1 MTELL
6 QVLMYFFAKIGDG
19 SSLPF
24 NEHYLISELKELGI
38 SQDEIQQI
46 MSWINR
52 FTELKKQITDYP
64 LQNHSGTRIFTP
76 LECQYLNKKY
86 RSLLLGLEQKG
97 ILTPATLELVLDHLM
112 YLDPEDITI
121 GRIKFTILMVLSN
134 QPDKLAIASMER
146 FLLNEAPEEL
156 H

>member
-6 QVLMYFFAKIGDG
+6 QVLMYFFAKIGNG

-24 NEHYLISELKELGI
+24 DEQGLVTELTGLGV
-38 SQDEIQQI
+38 SQDEIDQI
-46 MSWINR
+46 MSWINQ
-52 FTELKKQITDYP
+52 FTESKKQIPEYP

-76 LECQYLNKKY
+76 MECHYLNKKY
-86 RSLLLGLEQKG
+86 RSLLLGLELKG
-97 ILTPATLELVLDHLM
+97 ILTSTTLELVLDHLM
-112 YLDPEDITI
+112 YLEPEDITI
-121 GRIKFTILMVLSN
+121 GRIKFIILMVLSK

-146 FLLNEAPEEL
+146 FLLHEAPEEL